1 MTMTENKISYP
12 PTEKLYFENAYL
24 QEFSARVI
32 GREIRDGQRLVILDR
47 TAFYP
52 ESGGQPHDLGSLNG
66 IKVIR
71 VEEED
76 GVIVHFLEGELAGDE
91 VQGQI
96 DWPRR
101 FDHMQQHT
109 GQHILSEAF
118 YQLVKG
124 ETLSFHLGQEESLV
138 EIGLESIKEESLFQ
152 VERLANEI
160 VFSDLE
166 IKTYFLPEE
175 KISEIPLRKPP
186 KKTGLIRVVE
196 VSGFDYSACGGTH
209 CKRSG
214 QVGLI
219 KIIKQEKIR
228 GHIRFSFVAGFRAL
242 TEFEHRRQWLQTAAR
257 LLSSEEKEV
266 PAGVSRTL
274 EELRNLKKKQKK
286 MEESLAVFEAQEI
299 LARSQSR
306 IISGLFPDK
315 SQDEIKYLALQL
327 VHRAE
332 VVAVLAGLTADS
344 FHLVIAAADNL
355 KTDGRLVIPF
365 LQAEIKLKGGGSPT
379 LVQLVSQEKDKAEA
393 ALNMTVDF
401 LKKQTGLN

>member
-1 MTMTENKISYP
+1 MTEIKINYP
-12 PTEKLYFENAYL
+12 ATEKLYFENAYL
-24 QEFSARVI
+24 KEFSARVI
-32 GREIRDGQRLVILDR
+32 GREIREGQQLVILDR

-52 ESGGQPHDLGSLNG
+52 ESGGQPHDLGILNG
-66 IKVIR
+66 VKVIR

-76 GVIVHFLEGELAGDE
+76 GVIFHFLDGELAKDE

-124 ETLSFHLGQEESLV
+124 ETLSFHLGQEESSV
-138 EIGLESIKEESLFQ
+138 EIGLESIKDETLFQ
-152 VERLANEI
+152 VEQLANEM

-175 KISEIPLRKPP
+175 KISEIPLRKLP
-186 KKTGLIRVVE
+186 KKTGLIRIVE
-196 VSGFDYSACGGTH
+196 VNGFDYSACGGTH

-219 KIIKQEKIR
+219 KIIRQEKIR
-228 GHIRFSFVAGFRAL
+228 GHIRFSFICGFRAL
-242 TEFEHRRQWLQTAAR
+242 TGFEHRRQWLQAAAR
-257 LLSSEEKEV
+257 LLTGEEKEV

-274 EELRNLKKKQKK
+274 AELRNLKKKQKK
-286 MEESLAVFEAQEI
+286 MEESLAIFEAKEM
-299 LARSQSR
+299 LAGNQSK
-306 IISGLFPDK
+306 IISGLFQDK
-315 SQDEIKYLALQL
+315 SQDEIKFLALQL

-344 FHLVIAAADNL
+344 FQLVIAAADSL
-355 KTDGRLVIPF
+355 KTDVRQVVPV

-379 LVQLVSQEKDKAEA
+379 LVQLVSEEKDQAKA
-393 ALNMTVDF
+393 ALQMTVDF
-401 LKKQTGLN
+401 LKKQTGFN

>member
-1 MTMTENKISYP
+1 MTEIKINYP
-12 PTEKLYFENAYL
+12 ATEKLYFENAYL
-24 QEFSARVI
+24 KEFSARVI
-32 GREIRDGQRLVILDR
+32 GREIREGQQLVILDR

-52 ESGGQPHDLGSLNG
+52 ESGGQPHDLGILNG
-66 IKVIR
+66 VKVIR

-76 GVIVHFLEGELAGDE
+76 GVIFHFLDGELAKDE

-124 ETLSFHLGQEESLV
+124 ETLSFHLGQEESSV
-138 EIGLESIKEESLFQ
+138 EIGLESIKDETLFQ
-152 VERLANEI
+152 VEQLANEM

-186 KKTGLIRVVE
+186 KKTGLIRIVE
-196 VSGFDYSACGGTH
+196 VNGFDYSACGGTH

-219 KIIKQEKIR
+219 KIIRQEKIR
-228 GHIRFSFVAGFRAL
+228 GHIRFSFICGFRAL
-242 TEFEHRRQWLQTAAR
+242 TGFEHRRQWLQAAAR
-257 LLSSEEKEV
+257 LLTGEEKEV

-274 EELRNLKKKQKK
+274 AELRNLKKKQKK
-286 MEESLAVFEAQEI
+286 MEESLAIFEAKEM
-299 LARSQSR
+299 LAGNQSK
-306 IISGLFPDK
+306 IISGLFQDK
-315 SQDEIKYLALQL
+315 SQDEIKFLALQL

-332 VVAVLAGLTADS
+332 VIAVLAGLTADS
-344 FHLVIAAADNL
+344 FQLVIAAADSL
-355 KTDGRLVIPF
+355 KTDVRQVVPV
-365 LQAEIKLKGGGSPT
+365 LQAEIKLKG
-379 LVQLVSQEKDKAEA
+379 EEA
-393 ALNMTVDF
+393 RLWFSWSARKRIKLRPLF
-401 LKKQTGLN
+401 K

>member
-1 MTMTENKISYP
+1 MTEIKINYP
-12 PTEKLYFENAYL
+12 ATEKLYFENAYL
-24 QEFSARVI
+24 KEFSARVI
-32 GREIRDGQRLVILDR
+32 GREIREGQQLVILDR

-52 ESGGQPHDLGSLNG
+52 ESGGQPHDLGILNG
-66 IKVIR
+66 VKVIR

-76 GVIVHFLEGELAGDE
+76 GVIFHFLDGELAKDE

-124 ETLSFHLGQEESLV
+124 ETLSFHLGQEESSV
-138 EIGLESIKEESLFQ
+138 EIGLESIKDETLFQ
-152 VERLANEI
+152 VEQLANEM

-186 KKTGLIRVVE
+186 KKTGLIRIVE
-196 VSGFDYSACGGTH
+196 VNGFDYSACGGTH

-219 KIIKQEKIR
+219 KIIRQEKIR
-228 GHIRFSFVAGFRAL
+228 GHIRFSFICGFRAL
-242 TEFEHRRQWLQTAAR
+242 TGFEHRRQWLQAAAR
-257 LLSSEEKEV
+257 LLTGEEKEV

-274 EELRNLKKKQKK
+274 AELRNLKKKQKK
-286 MEESLAVFEAQEI
+286 MEESLAIFEAKEM
-299 LARSQSR
+299 LAGNQSK
-306 IISGLFPDK
+306 IISGLFQDK
-315 SQDEIKYLALQL
+315 SQDEIKFLALQL

-332 VVAVLAGLTADS
+332 VIAVLAGLTADS
-344 FHLVIAAADNL
+344 FQLVIAAADSL
-355 KTDGRLVIPF
+355 KTDVRQVVPV

-379 LVQLVSQEKDKAEA
+379 LVQLVSEEKDQAKA
-393 ALNMTVDF
+393 ALQMTVDF

>member
-1 MTMTENKISYP
+1 MTEIKINYP
-12 PTEKLYFENAYL
+12 ATEKLYFENAYL
-24 QEFSARVI
+24 KEFSARVI
-32 GREIRDGQRLVILDR
+32 GREIREGQQLVILDR

-66 IKVIR
+66 VKVIR

-76 GVIVHFLEGELAGDE
+76 GVIFHFLDGELAKDE

-124 ETLSFHLGQEESLV
+124 ETLSFHLGQEESSV
-138 EIGLESIKEESLFQ
+138 EIGLESIKDETLFQ
-152 VERLANEI
+152 VEQLANEM

-175 KISEIPLRKPP
+175 KIPEIPLRKPP
-186 KKTGLIRVVE
+186 KKTGLIRIVE
-196 VSGFDYSACGGTH
+196 VNGFDYSACGGTH

-219 KIIKQEKIR
+219 KIIRQEKIR
-228 GHIRFSFVAGFRAL
+228 GHIRFSFICGFRAL
-242 TEFEHRRQWLQTAAR
+242 TGFEHRRQWLQAAAR
-257 LLSSEEKEV
+257 LLTGEEKEV

-274 EELRNLKKKQKK
+274 AELRNLKKKQKK
-286 MEESLAVFEAQEI
+286 MEESLAIFEAKEM
-299 LARSQSR
+299 LAGNQSK
-306 IISGLFPDK
+306 IISGLFQDK
-315 SQDEIKYLALQL
+315 SQDEIKFLALQL

-344 FHLVIAAADNL
+344 FQLVIAAADSL
-355 KTDGRLVIPF
+355 KTDVRQVVPV

-379 LVQLVSQEKDKAEA
+379 LVQLVSEEKDQAKA
-393 ALNMTVDF
+393 ALQMTVDF
-401 LKKQTGLN
+401 LKKQTGFN

>member
-1 MTMTENKISYP
+1 MTEIKINYP
-12 PTEKLYFENAYL
+12 ATEKLYFENAYL
-24 QEFSARVI
+24 KEFSARVI
-32 GREIRDGQRLVILDR
+32 GREIREGQQLVILDR

-52 ESGGQPHDLGSLNG
+52 ESGGQPHDLGILNG
-66 IKVIR
+66 VKVIR

-76 GVIVHFLEGELAGDE
+76 GVIFHFLDGELAKDE

-124 ETLSFHLGQEESLV
+124 ETLSFHLGQEESSV
-138 EIGLESIKEESLFQ
+138 EIGLESIKDETLFQ
-152 VERLANEI
+152 VEQLANEM

-186 KKTGLIRVVE
+186 KKTGLIRIVE
-196 VSGFDYSACGGTH
+196 VNGFDYSACGGTH

-219 KIIKQEKIR
+219 KIIRQEKIR
-228 GHIRFSFVAGFRAL
+228 GHIRFSFICGFRAL
-242 TEFEHRRQWLQTAAR
+242 TGFEHRRQWLQAAAR
-257 LLSSEEKEV
+257 LLTGEEKEV

-274 EELRNLKKKQKK
+274 AELRNLKKKQKK
-286 MEESLAVFEAQEI
+286 MEESLAIFEAKEM
-299 LARSQSR
+299 LAGNQSK
-306 IISGLFPDK
+306 IISGLFQDK
-315 SQDEIKYLALQL
+315 SQDEIKFLALQL

-332 VVAVLAGLTADS
+332 VIAVLAGLTADS
-344 FHLVIAAADNL
+344 FQLVIAAADSL
-355 KTDGRLVIPF
+355 KTDVRQVVPV

-379 LVQLVSQEKDKAEA
+379 LVQLVSEEKDQAKA
-393 ALNMTVDF
+393 ALQMTVDF
-401 LKKQTGLN
+401 LKKQTGFN